1 MVNSRQKGSRAEQ
14 QIAHLLGINSG
25 ETFTQ
30 TPGSG
35 SGKIKGDLY
44 VPHKH
49 NIFTIEVKHY
59 KDMCFNHKIFTQR
72 SNVFVNWWSKL
83 CVQAEEMKQ
92 EPLLIFKE
100 NHSQWYVATT
110 RKPLYKKHMYINWLG
125 CYVTFA
131 EKFLETQ
138 EVIFTNGDKVYEPWK
153 ADPEWELIDC

>member
-1 MVNSRQKGSRAEQ
+1 MVNSRRKGNDAE
-14 QIAHLLGINSG
+14 IKVAGMLHRHTG

-35 SGKIKGDLY
+35 SGKVKGDLM

-49 NIFTIEVKHY
+49 NLFTIEVKHY
-59 KDMCFNHKIFTQR
+59 RDMAFNHKIFTQK
-72 SNVFVNWWSKL
+72 SNTFVGWWSKL
-83 CVQAEEMKQ
+83 CKQAQEMKQ

-125 CYVTFA
+125 CYVTLA
-131 EKFLETQ
+131 EKYLET
-138 EVIFTNGDKVYEPWK
+138 EEIKFTNGDKIYEPWK